1 MDGEGAVLLAAY
13 RHKVPVGQLAAA
25 EEKGAD
31 LARRLATCRD
41 VLTTELAAARSAAVM
56 ARVWLAWRAAT
67 AMEVRRRLEHESK
80 TTLSE
85 ERAAAAMREL
95 ESEMGNGQARPSAR
109 GAARSPHGVGSGG
122 GDGVGA
128 NGGGDAGGA
137 PYHGL
142 PPPVG
147 RRELYRLSYEALIDV
162 VLEQQQQMYDNARVP
177 MPPIQEVDAS
187 PPRSGGGVAAL
198 LTPLGGRGR
207 SIAAADP
214 VGRAPA
220 SETNPASGGSSAAR
234 SPLQEGAK
242 PAAAP
247 AQAADW
253 WEPLQPLT

>member
-1 MDGEGAVLLAAY
+1 M
-13 RHKVPVGQLAAA
+13 
-25 EEKGAD
+25 
-31 LARRLATCRD
+31 
-41 VLTTELAAARSAAVM
+41 
-56 ARVWLAWRAAT
+56 
-67 AMEVRRRLEHESK
+67 
-80 TTLSE
+80 
-85 ERAAAAMREL
+85 
-95 ESEMGNGQARPSAR
+95 
-109 GAARSPHGVGSGG
+109 GSGG